1 MLLSGGVLVKEAV
14 VWSGTPATW
23 PGWDQL
29 QLGSSWASYGEIYKR
44 QLWVAVLV
52 NKRARATARLP
63 LKVYE
68 RNASGREE
76 VRDHPYARLLRRPN
90 EKHSRNLLWTWLVST
105 WDVYGEVF
113 LAKQRDR
120 GGRPKALLPLH
131 PTAMHP
137 EEERDGEVL
146 WTFRTGKVQVDK
158 IPTSDLVH
166 IRTYNPD
173 TMVRGLSPLEP
184 LRRTLEFEDAAQ
196 RSQSAFWRKGARP
209 GVALTHPKNISKP
222 AADRLKI
229 QWDSIA
235 AGADNTG
242 TTVVLEE
249 GMEPKVLTI
258 DAEKAQY
265 IESRKLNR
273 EEVCAAYD
281 VPPPVVH
288 ILDRATFSNIT
299 EQMRSMY
306 RDTMSPVLDT
316 FEEELEF
323 QLRGAIRP
331 GNSGPDFGD
340 DVYSEFLLDE
350 VLRGDF
356 EKRADAYQ
364 KAIHSGWL
372 MPSEVREMENRPW
385 VEGSDVLL
393 VNSTLVPVDLA
404 DDVTAGAASRQLTDE
419 QRRTVMGR
427 LSRPKSLDEV
437 DPGTLV
443 AGLNGAGGVVLGELE
458 AAKAAGLDVAG
469 FRQRLRG
476 RQ

>member
-1 MLLSGGVLVKEAV
+1 MLLSGGILVKEAV

-68 RNASGREE
+68 RNVDGREE
-76 VRDHPYARLLRRPN
+76 ARDHPYARLLRRPN
-90 EKHSRNLLWTWLVST
+90 EKHSRNLLWLWLMST
-105 WDVYGEVF
+105 WDIYGEVF

-120 GGRPKALLPLH
+120 GGRPIALLPLH

-137 EEERDGEVL
+137 EDERDGQVL

-166 IRTYNPD
+166 VRTYNPD
-173 TMVRGLSPLEP
+173 NMIRGLSPLEP

-196 RSQSAFWRKGARP
+196 RSQSSFWRKGARP
-209 GVALTHPKNISKP
+209 GLALTHPKTISKP
-222 AADRLKI
+222 AADRLKV
-229 QWDSIA
+229 QWDQIA

-249 GMEPKVLTI
+249 GMKPEVLTI
-258 DAEKAQY
+258 SAEEAQY

-273 EEVCAAYD
+273 EEACAAYD
-281 VPPPVVH
+281 MPPPAVH
-288 ILDRATFSNIT
+288 ILDRATFNNIT
-299 EQMRSMY
+299 EQFRSVY
-306 RDTMSPVLDT
+306 RDTMAPVLGAW
-316 FEEELEF
+316 EEELEF
-323 QLRGAIRP
+323 QLRGAIQP
-331 GNSGPDFGD
+331 GRDGPDFGD

-356 EKRADAYQ
+356 EKRAEATQ
-364 KAIHSGWL
+364 KAINSAQMTPNEARQL
-372 MPSEVREMENRPW
+372 ENRPPLP
-385 VEGSDVLL
+385 GGDQLYI
-393 VNSTLVPVDLA
+393 NSTMVPLDLA
-404 DDVTAGAASRQLTDE
+404 DDVTAGAAARWLTSE
-419 QRRTVMGR
+419 ETRTLMGR
-427 LSRPKSLDEV
+427 LSRQKQLDEV
-437 DPGTLV
+437 DPSALV
-443 AGLNGAGGVVLGELE
+443 AGLNGASDLVLGELE